1 MYITLADLTGYIPE
15 VTLIQL
21 SNDDTRATTV
31 NVTNVET
38 TIKSACELVDG
49 YLHGRYELP
58 LTSVPTMV
66 ETFCLDI
73 ARYYLYQRRPN
84 GKDLPKAVTD
94 AYSNS
99 IKLLKE
105 IQNGSLHLGI
115 QATQQLQ
122 PEPGEFRTRAREKL
136 DSSGY

>member
-1 MYITLADLTGYIPE
+1 MYITQADLTGYIPE

-21 SNDDTRATTV
+21 SNDDTRATTI
-31 NVTNVET
+31 NVANVDAA
-38 TIKSACELVDG
+38 IKSACELVDG

-58 LTSVPTMV
+58 LEPVPTMV
-66 ETFCLDI
+66 RNFCLDI

-84 GKDLPKAVTD
+84 GKDLPKVITD
-94 AYSNS
+94 AYSNT

-105 IQNGSLHLGI
+105 VQNGCLHLGI
-115 QATQQLQ
+115 QATQELQ

-136 DSSGY
+136 DLSGY